1 MKCLFFIISLL
12 SISLQA
18 VATCSYSKT
27 GGGAI
32 TVSFNGSVIADS
44 TLPNGSILASA
55 RRGSVNPKTFSS
67 CSSSDV
73 YVVRTVPVVSPS
85 NITKIGGKIVYETG
99 IPGIGFQISDITL
112 PSVNYFSPAEID
124 QPEIASNHYFSKA
137 SGQVMVWLVKTGPI
151 TKQKG
156 NKTAV
161 YFMAGPPNQ
170 TNTGASNTA
179 ELFRI
184 NVDLTNITF
193 KETTCEISPRNGGIV
208 KLSTIDISDLNS
220 VAVGSAAGKSKN
232 IALDINCPDSEINKK
247 YVYWFSPISV
257 ASTSV
262 NGLLLNSL
270 PDGAQNIGI
279 ILKKNGSAIKFNDL
293 SAYPFVSTKSQDLT
307 LTADYF
313 KIAKNVSAGITG
325 EIKTDLEVILQEE

>member
-1 MKCLFFIISLL
+1 MEK
-12 SISLQA
+12 
-18 VATCSYSKT
+18 
-27 GGGAI
+27 
-32 TVSFNGSVIADS
+32 
-44 TLPNGSILASA
+44 
-55 RRGSVNPKTFSS
+55 
-67 CSSSDV
+67 
-73 YVVRTVPVVSPS
+73 
-85 NITKIGGKIVYETG
+85 YETG

-193 KETTCEISPRNGGIV
+193 KETTCEISPRNGSIV

-220 VAVGSAAGKSKN
+220 VAVGSAAGKAKN
-232 IALDINCPDSEINKK
+232 ITLDIKCPDSETNKK
-247 YVYWFSPISV
+247 YIYWFSPISV

-293 SAYPFVSTKSQDLT
+293 DAYPFVSTKSQDLT